1 MFFSC
6 LFWNV
11 LLKFFFVDS
20 VVGLC
25 SDGDGSIVVEKWRG
39 IE

>member
-1 MFFSC
+1 MGLCSDGDGSI
-6 LFWNV
+6 V
-11 LLKFFFVDS
+11 VES